1 MCFKCFLNQNLF
13 YVSSIK
19 NLHSLYF
26 KKKRKD
32 FIEMKLTLSTNTNID
47 SNVESRDVLS
57 KFVFYLTTISFVV
70 TYIRTYPGF
79 INRDVLKLYIT

>member
-1 MCFKCFLNQNLF
+1 
-13 YVSSIK
+13 
-19 NLHSLYF
+19 
-26 KKKRKD
+26 
-32 FIEMKLTLSTNTNID
+32 MKLTLSTNTNID